1 MQEAQKRI
9 ADLQQQLVYAEQ
21 ARHES
26 EIELQ
31 SERDKRG
38 DVQTVQE
45 LKRMVKVLQDEITM
59 KERSFRD
66 RMVRYDNFGILN
78 CSHWEVFD

>member
-1 MQEAQKRI
+1 MQEAQKHI
-9 ADLQQQLVYAEQ
+9 ADLQQQLMYAEQ
-21 ARHES
+21 ARHEL
-26 EIELQ
+26 EVELQ
-31 SERDKRG
+31 AERDKQG

-66 RMVRYDNFGILN
+66 RMVSDSGSRACVVCEI
-78 CSHWEVFD
+78 